1 MQTWQEIYRQNVQ
14 SHQINTKSI
23 LSNHYTTP
31 VKSENVK
38 LESTINF
45 VKAMEKCLD
54 TKPAEILKKKS
65 LGSNFAKTYLRV
77 MQSFL
82 TFRSF
87 SGACKVAK

>member
-54 TKPAEILKKKS
+54 TKPAEILKKKFGLKFCENVFTS
-65 LGSNFAKTYLRV
+65 YAIFPDIKKFFWCL
-77 MQSFL
+77 
-82 TFRSF
+82 
-87 SGACKVAK
+87 

>member
-31 VKSENVK
+31 VKSENIK

-54 TKPAEILKKKS
+54 TKPAEILKKKVW
-65 LGSNFAKTYLRV
+65 AQILRKRIYELCNL
-77 MQSFL
+77 S
-82 TFRSF
+82 
-87 SGACKVAK
+87 

>member
-54 TKPAEILKKKS
+54 TKA
-65 LGSNFAKTYLRV
+65 
-77 MQSFL
+77 
-82 TFRSF
+82 
-87 SGACKVAK
+87 SGN

>member
-23 LSNHYTTP
+23 LSNYYTTP

-54 TKPAEILKKKS
+54 TKTR
-65 LGSNFAKTYLRV
+65 GN
-77 MQSFL
+77 
-82 TFRSF
+82 
-87 SGACKVAK
+87 